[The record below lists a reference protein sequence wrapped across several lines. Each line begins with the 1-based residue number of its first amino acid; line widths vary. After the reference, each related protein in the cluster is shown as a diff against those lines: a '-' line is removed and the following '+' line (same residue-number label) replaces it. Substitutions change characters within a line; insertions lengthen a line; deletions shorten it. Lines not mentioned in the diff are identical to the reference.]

1 MKQTAVEWLVNVVNS
16 CIAPDYI
23 PKEIVNQAKEME
35 KEQKIE
41 FAKLHVKS
49 ALKAASE
56 KGEAV
61 VRTNSQWTSSK
72 VTASVNKESILNSYP
87 LKNIK

>member
-1 MKQTAVEWLVNVVNS
+1 
-16 CIAPDYI
+16 
-23 PKEIVNQAKEME
+23 ME

>member
-1 MKQTAVEWLVNVVNS
+1 MKQTAVEWLIEQMYKECINVFT
-16 CIAPDYI
+16 DE
-23 PKEIVNQAKEME
+23 EIEQAKEME

>member
-1 MKQTAVEWLVNVVNS
+1 MKTAIQWFFEQLEKDNHLTENEFLR
-16 CIAPDYI
+16 II
-23 PKEIVNQAKEME
+23 QQAKEME
-35 KEQKIE
+35 KEQKIA

-72 VTASVNKESILNSYP
+72 VTASVNKASILNSYL